1 MEKRVVEVKM
11 KALEAIEKRLSENP
25 NPQDIQIL
33 CGCINLIGED
43 RNAFNKMLVDSL
55 GKGFNGNA
63 PKLDKPIGLS

>member
-1 MEKRVVEVKM
+1 MEKRVFEVKM

-55 GKGFNGNA
+55 GKGFNGNV
-63 PKLDKPIGLS
+63 PKLDKPIELS

>member
-11 KALEAIEKRLSENP
+11 KALDAIEKRLNENP
-25 NPQDIQIL
+25 NTQDIQIL

-55 GKGFNGNA
+55 GKGFNGISTKTEE
-63 PKLDKPIGLS
+63 PKQLN